1 MVTDIHIAVNLYDLT
16 LKVWNVQGITT
27 SAGSPAPG
35 ARRLHT
41 SNCLDDIMIIYGGG
55 TTQPADTDIWILN
68 ATAYPT
74 LAWQRMNIANAS
86 QGPNLRMGK

>member
-1 MVTDIHIAVNLYDLT
+1 
-16 LKVWNVQGITT
+16 
-27 SAGSPAPG
+27 
-35 ARRLHT
+35 
-41 SNCLDDIMIIYGGG
+41 MIIYGGG

-86 QGPNLRMGK
+86 QGPNLRMGKIIIIILIM